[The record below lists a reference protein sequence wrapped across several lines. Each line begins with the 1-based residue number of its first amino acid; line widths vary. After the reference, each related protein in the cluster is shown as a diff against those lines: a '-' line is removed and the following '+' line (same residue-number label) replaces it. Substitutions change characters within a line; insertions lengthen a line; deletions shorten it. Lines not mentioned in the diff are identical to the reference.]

1 MTRTGDK
8 FLTVKDWFADKV
20 AKELSRKIDMC
31 DVFAILKETV
41 RNAQCRSLFKKNNV
55 GSEVCSC

>member
-1 MTRTGDK
+1 MTRTGYK

-31 DVFAILKETV
+31 DVFAILKETDKAV
-41 RNAQCRSLFKKNNV
+41 YAM
-55 GSEVCSC
+55 